1 MKYLKTN
8 EEISTFLNKKIIS
21 NFDKL
26 IERIDTHY
34 NFLSW
39 PRYDWKCIRS
49 NAHLFTG
56 RSIKDIIKNTTLII
70 SNEDFKIIM
79 TLTLLKEGLDKI
91 QRLISEGRIQIKV
104 DIQNKKFPDSSISR
118 DFSTKFTKDSDIFN
132 SVIDFT
138 ENTTNLV
145 NDKINKDLNT
155 SDFYEEYD
163 EETITDYL
171 WDLRDLLNGEFKIS
185 KFKYGKGFKV
195 SIVTG
200 KNITSIERE
209 GYHFFEINDTYVNT
223 LVELNNISKTLNNIG
238 LNLKYSID
246 TLKGGTV
253 YFIIT
258 EAK

>member
-1 MKYLKTN
+1 M
-8 EEISTFLNKKIIS
+8 
-21 NFDKL
+21 
-26 IERIDTHY
+26 
-34 NFLSW
+34 
-39 PRYDWKCIRS
+39 S

-56 RSIKDIIKNTTLII
+56 ISIKDIIKNTTLII
-70 SNEDFKIIM
+70 SNENFKIIM
-79 TLTLLKEGLDKI
+79 TLTLIKAPFFEK
-91 QRLISEGRIQIKV
+91 RLISESRIQIKV

-145 NDKINKDLNT
+145 NDKIKKDLNT
-155 SDFYEEYD
+155 SEFYDEYD

-185 KFKYGKGFKV
+185 KFKYGKGFIV

-200 KNITSIERE
+200 KNIPSIERH
-209 GYHFFEINDTYVNT
+209 GHHYFEINDTYVNT
-223 LVELNNISKTLNNIG
+223 LVELNNISKTLSNIG

-246 TLKGGTV
+246 GLKNGTV

-258 EAK
+258 EN